1 MTMKVFTRNTEG
13 DHFVV
18 QPTGSAPAT
27 SGSAQTGNV
36 SPRNMRVTG
45 ETTVAT
51 VRTKETAVSWCL

>member
-18 QPTGSAPAT
+18 QPTGSASAS

-36 SPRNMRVTG
+36 SPRCMRVT
-45 ETTVAT
+45 ASPT
-51 VRTKETAVSWCL
+51 VRTVLTKKNAVS